1 MKEEMYIREAGD
13 CEGKILNLDK
23 DKKLSFMNL
32 FTIVSLCKETVS
44 FQSET
49 VSCSPMLRTI

>member
-1 MKEEMYIREAGD
+1 MYIREAGD

-23 DKKLSFMNL
+23 DKKLSFMYL
-32 FTIVSLCKETVS
+32 FTICKETVS

-49 VSCSPMLRTI
+49 VSYYVARC

>member
-1 MKEEMYIREAGD
+1 MYIREAGD